1 MKFSRANKLVRGMM
15 RGSRRDTLLLF
26 AVIALVVLFMV
37 ASTIYIDSL
46 DRTEDERR
54 EEMYGSWQTMFYAAD
69 DTTLEKMLA
78 VAPDTLAAEFVG
90 ERSDIGMVA
99 AASNDW
105 LERGSIELREGEFPQ
120 KEGEIALVASSLT
133 EDLKV
138 GDKLTVTYTYNSVY
152 QYESGGGEDKRF
164 ILDYVDIDD
173 ELIDGTID
181 YLMKANCIDWSNGRS
196 KLADMTEAERKE
208 LFEEY
213 RDVFNSYNE
222 STQRWWMASYLTKYG
237 MYDENGNYNDRYWFT
252 DQNSPWEFS
261 SGVTRHV
268 SNYAYEGTTLRL
280 NSHNTKTILRGE
292 GFGEDVGKIIDG
304 EDYDDQLT
312 AFREYTVTGIIEPY
326 AELWDVE
333 QLRLPDAFVAGD
345 EADYM
350 RAAVETVREGEG
362 NMNEY
367 FPQYILLSCDET
379 LTAGELY
386 EKQLPVYTNDGAGR
400 FQLQVEEVSDG
411 VNGFFSGMAAEDTPQ
426 EYIDAGT
433 VSQYVFSSFSS
444 GYDLINTDSYLGSG
458 FVYSNT
464 YFTFREVRNG
474 EAIER
479 LKPYYVAPYPAD
491 YLSAEYA
498 YGTQADEIFRINTFA
513 YPLAA
518 ATATGAMGEV
528 MSVAIYIVAFFAVF
542 QIYLAQSRRRGRRS
556 SVMKSVGA
564 TGGQVF
570 AINLLEGGYIIIG
583 ALPLGVA
590 LGLGV
595 AYAACRL
602 SGDMVFTAE
611 PKSIALGVL
620 GCVASVG
627 AGMLLTGAFTAR
639 TALGR
644 DRPQREQKPR
654 GRAKRTGMFR
664 KMLRI
669 TGLKKT
675 AALVLL
681 VALMGGSLIL
691 SIFLG
696 NNAYAG
702 YRTDIESVNAPDYS
716 MTLSYG
722 LANRY
727 IDETAALFTEN
738 GSISDLLI
746 YPVVRGAGIVLDE
759 HAKTD
764 PIIADLVEKSGVDDD
779 EENSENSE
787 YNGGNEYNADND
799 DEESVGA
806 VKTIF
811 DRTALVTDI
820 YGVDF
825 EGVNSASAG
834 MVAKLASSI
843 AEGSIDASA
852 IVNGS
857 ACILVLPRSDDKLNL
872 SASPQ
877 DAYFYQPRQGGFAV
891 GDKLTFVSEQP
902 VRSGEGVSAHQYEAT
917 ARVCAIIYSTDLYPF
932 STRTDAV
939 TVIGGEKLMRALY
952 PLSGRKMSAEDVSIY
967 ESFTMGL
974 SGESYGRTE
983 IYGYAAG
990 SDTDGDVTAFRGART
1005 IGAKILN
1012 HHPSNT
1018 KRYAEATNGMVM
1030 IAALC
1035 VMIGT
1040 IVYAIYIN
1048 IASSA
1053 VDGESHHI
1061 GVLHA
1066 VGAPRGKQIVC
1077 YALYALMVGVIAEAA
1092 ANLLVTA
1099 VALVIALVQG
1109 GGAFS
1114 FDYFVGVVLF
1124 GYPWA
1129 LHLALVLLT
1138 TVLCV
1143 GAYFKAAL
1151 RVCRRTPL
1159 DNIRG

>member
-26 AVIALVVLFMV
+26 AVIALVVLFMT

-54 EEMYGSWQTMFYAAD
+54 EEMYGRWQTMFYAAD
-69 DTTLEKMLA
+69 DTTLEKMLE

-90 ERSDIGMVA
+90 ERSDIGTVA
-99 AASNDW
+99 AASGDW
-105 LERGSIELREGEFPQ
+105 LERGSIELREGEFPT
-120 KEGEIALVASSLT
+120 EPGEIALVASALT
-133 EDLKV
+133 EDVKV

-152 QYESGGGEDKRF
+152 QYESGGGEDMRPI
-164 ILDYVDIDD
+164 ILDYLEIDD
-173 ELIDGTID
+173 EVINNAIDC
-181 YLMKANCIDWSNGRS
+181 LMKTECFDWSTGTS
-196 KLADMTEAERKE
+196 SLADMTEAERAE
-208 LFEEY
+208 TLEEY
-213 RDVFNSYNE
+213 RELFNSFNK
-222 STQRWWMASYLTKYG
+222 STQEWWIVGAIQSLG
-237 MYDENGNYNDRYWFT
+237 MFDEDGNYNPSYWYT
-252 DQNSPWEFS
+252 DQNNPWET
-261 SGVTRHV
+261 SGGITRHV
-268 SNYAYEGTTLRL
+268 STYGYEGTTLRL
-280 NSHNTKTILRGE
+280 NSHNTKTMLRGE
-292 GFGEDVGKIIDG
+292 GFGEDIGKMIEG

-312 AFREYTVTGIIEPY
+312 AIREYTVTGIVEPY

-333 QLRLPDAFVAGD
+333 QLMLPDAFVAEG
-345 EADYM
+345 EADHM
-350 RAAVETVREGEG
+350 RAAIETVREGEG
-362 NMNEY
+362 DMNEY
-367 FPQYILLSCDET
+367 YPQYILLSRDET

-386 EKQLPVYTNDGAGR
+386 EKQLPVYTNDGVGR
-400 FQLQVEEVSDG
+400 FELQVEQVSDG
-411 VNGFFSGMAAEDTPQ
+411 VNGYFSGTTAADTPQ

-433 VSQYVFSSFSS
+433 IRPYVSFAS
-444 GYDLINTDSYLGSG
+444 GYDLINIDSYLGSG
-458 FVYSNT
+458 FVYSNA

-479 LKPYYVAPYPAD
+479 LKPYFVAPYPAD

-498 YGTQADEIFRINTFA
+498 YGTQSGEIFRLNSFA
-513 YPLAA
+513 YPLTA

-570 AINLLEGGYIIIG
+570 AINLLEGGYIILG

-590 LGLGV
+590 LGLAA

-602 SGDMVFTAE
+602 SGDMIFTAE

-627 AGMLLTGAFTAR
+627 VGMLLTGAFTAR

-654 GRAKRTGMFR
+654 GRAKHTGMFR

-691 SIFLG
+691 SVFLG

-727 IDETAALFTEN
+727 VEETAALFTEN
-738 GSISDLLI
+738 GSISDVMI
-746 YPVVRGAGIVLDE
+746 YPVARDVGIVLDD

-764 PIIADLVEKSGVDDD
+764 PVIADLVEKSGGGDD
-779 EENSENSE
+779 EE
-787 YNGGNEYNADND
+787 
-799 DEESVGA
+799 DEELVGA

-820 YGVDF
+820 YGMDF
-825 EGVNSASAG
+825 ESEDTI
-834 MVAKLASSI
+834 AKLSPSI
-843 AEGSIDASA
+843 AAGSIDASA
-852 IVNGS
+852 IANGS
-857 ACILVLPRSDDKLNL
+857 ACILVLPRVDDKLNL

-891 GDKLTFVSEQP
+891 GDELTFVSEQP
-902 VRSGEGVSAHQYEAT
+902 ARSGEDVYLQTYEKT
-917 ARVCAIIYSTDLYPF
+917 VRVCAVIYSTDLYPF
-932 STRTDAV
+932 SARTDAV
-939 TVIGGEKLMRALY
+939 TVIGGEQLMRALY
-952 PLSGRKMSAEDVSIY
+952 PLSGRKMSAEEVSTY

-990 SDTDGDVTAFRGART
+990 SDTDGDVTAFRGARS
-1005 IGAKILN
+1005 IGASIMN

-1018 KRYAEATNGMVM
+1018 KRYAEATNGMIM

-1066 VGAPRGKQIVC
+1066 VGAPRGKQIAC
-1077 YALYALMVGVIAEAA
+1077 YALYALMVGVIAEVA
-1092 ANLLVTA
+1092 ANLLVAA
-1099 VALVIALVQG
+1099 VAVVIALVQG

-1114 FDYFVGVVLF
+1114 FDYFTGVVLF

-1159 DNIRG
+1159 DNIRS

>member
-69 DTTLEKMLA
+69 DTTLGKMLE
-78 VAPDTLAAEFVG
+78 VAPDTVKAEFVG
-90 ERSDIGMVA
+90 EHSDIGTVA

-105 LERGSIELREGEFPQ
+105 LERGSIALREGEFPT
-120 KEGEIALVASSLT
+120 EPGEIALVASALT
-133 EDLKV
+133 EDVKV

-152 QYESGGGEDKRF
+152 QYESGGGKDTRPI
-164 ILDYVDIDD
+164 ILDYLEIDD
-173 ELIDGTID
+173 EVINNAID
-181 YLMKANCIDWSNGRS
+181 YLMKYQCFNWSTGTS
-196 KLADMTEAERKE
+196 PLADMTEAERAE
-208 LFEEY
+208 TFEEY
-213 RDVFNSYNE
+213 RELFNSFNE
-222 STQRWWMASYLTKYG
+222 STQSWWIVGAVRNVG
-237 MYDENGNYNDRYWFT
+237 QFDENGNYNDRYWFT
-252 DQNSPWEFS
+252 QHDDPWETA
-261 SGVTRHV
+261 GGITRHV
-268 SNYAYEGTTLRL
+268 STYGYEGTTLRL
-280 NSHNTKTILRGE
+280 NSHSTKTVLRGS
-292 GFGEDVGKIIDG
+292 GFGEDVGKVIEG

-312 AFREYTVTGIIEPY
+312 AIREYTVTGIVEPY

-333 QLRLPDAFVAGD
+333 DLRLPDAFVAEG
-345 EADYM
+345 EADHM
-350 RAAVETVREGEG
+350 RAAIETVREGEEG
-362 NMNEY
+362 MNEY
-367 FPQYILLSCDET
+367 FPQYILLSRDET

-400 FQLQVEEVSDG
+400 FVLNVEEIGDN
-411 VNGFFSGMAAEDTPQ
+411 VNGFFSGEVADDAPQ
-426 EYIDAGT
+426 EYIDSGAIRP
-433 VSQYVFSSFSS
+433 YVSFSTS
-444 GYDLINTDSYLGSG
+444 YDLINTSSYLGSG
-458 FVYSNT
+458 FVYSNA

-479 LKPYYVAPYPAD
+479 LEPYFVAPYPAD
-491 YLSAEYA
+491 YLSADYA
-498 YGTQADEIFRINTFA
+498 YGTQAGEIFRLNSFA
-513 YPLAA
+513 YPLTA
-518 ATATGAMGEV
+518 ATATGAMSEV

-570 AINLLEGGYIIIG
+570 AINLLEGGYIILG

-590 LGLGV
+590 LGLGA

-602 SGDMVFTAE
+602 SGDMIFTAE

-627 AGMLLTGAFTAR
+627 VGMLLTGAFTAR

-644 DRPQREQKPR
+644 ERPQREQKPR
-654 GRAKRTGMFR
+654 GRARRTGMFR

-691 SIFLG
+691 SVFLG

-727 IDETAALFTEN
+727 IEETTALFTEN

-746 YPVVRGAGIVLDE
+746 YPVARDVGIVLDD

-764 PIIADLVEKSGVDDD
+764 PVIADLVEKSGGGDD
-779 EENSENSE
+779 EE
-787 YNGGNEYNADND
+787 
-799 DEESVGA
+799 DEELVGA

-811 DRTALVTDI
+811 DRTALVTDV
-820 YGVDF
+820 YGMDF
-825 EGVNSASAG
+825 ESEDTI
-834 MVAKLASSI
+834 AKLSSSI

-852 IVNGS
+852 IANGS
-857 ACILVLPRSDDKLNL
+857 ACILVLPRVDDKLNL

-877 DAYFYQPRQGGFAV
+877 DAYFYQPRQGGYAV
-891 GDKLTFVSEQP
+891 GDSITLVSEQP
-902 VRSGEGVSAHQYEAT
+902 TRRGDGIAIETHEAT
-917 ARVCAIIYSTDLYPF
+917 ARVCAVIYSTDLYPF
-932 STRTDAV
+932 SARTDAV
-939 TVIGGEKLMRALY
+939 TVIGGEQLTRALY
-952 PLSGRKMSAEDVSIY
+952 PLSGRKMSAEDVATY
-967 ESFTMGL
+967 ESFALGV

-990 SDTDGDVTAFRGART
+990 SDTDGDVTAFRGARS
-1005 IGAKILN
+1005 IGAEMLN
-1012 HHPSNT
+1012 HHPSNV
-1018 KRYAEATNGMVM
+1018 KRYAEATNGMIM

-1066 VGAPRGKQIVC
+1066 VGAPRGKQIAC
-1077 YALYALMVGVIAEAA
+1077 YALYALMVGVIAEVA
-1092 ANLLVTA
+1092 ANLLVAA

-1114 FDYFVGVVLF
+1114 FDYFTGVVLF

-1129 LHLALVLLT
+1129 LHIALVLLT

-1159 DNIRG
+1159 DNIRS